1 MKILIVYPKMYLYG
15 GAELL
20 VVRLAN
26 YLSRMGV
33 ENSLLTNEILPEI
46 ETDLDNTRLII
57 PPINKTGAKGR
68 IAKLVAEYLWLRK
81 IIRKKRNDYDL
92 INVHNYPAELCTF
105 PYSTPVA
112 WMCNEPPDVA
122 VQLRLAQA
130 PRFSIK
136 RLYFK
141 AFLTFDRY
149 VVRNYIK
156 NVVVADQFNAK
167 RFINLYGFEPYTIH
181 YGIDYDFFSLH
192 TDTVSVKS
200 KRHFTILHVG
210 MLTPLKN
217 QIESIKTVAKLKD
230 TIPNVKL
237 IIAGLGEG
245 QYLKAIREYIRD
257 NQLDGHVEITG
268 HLNREQIRTLFHT
281 CHVLLHPI
289 KSQGGWL
296 APFEALCAKLPIV
309 VSPEM
314 TASDIVK
321 KENLGVV
328 TADYANAIFDI
339 YQNLEK
345 HRELAVRRAEWVRD
359 NLSWDNF
366 SEKMVQVF
374 QKILSENHH

>member
-1 MKILIVYPKMYLYG
+1 M
-15 GAELL
+15 L

-268 HLNREQIRTLFHT
+268 HLHREQIRTLFRT

>member
-1 MKILIVYPKMYLYG
+1 MIVYPKMYLYG
-15 GAELL
+15 GGELL

-57 PPINKTGAKGR
+57 PPINKTGSKGR
-68 IAKLVAEYLWLRK
+68 IAKLAAEFLWLRK
-81 IIRKKRNDYDL
+81 IIREKRNDYDL